1 MSKRPMDLVY
11 IRDLRIDT
19 TIGIYDWEREVRQT
33 VSLDLELATDITAAA
48 HSDDIRD
55 ALNYKAVAKRIIAH
69 VESSGCLL
77 VERLAEEIANLV
89 LTEFPVPWLRLRL
102 SKPGALRGAQDVG
115 LVIERGVRP

>member
-1 MSKRPMDLVY
+1 MTGSSDIVY

-33 VSLDLELATDITAAA
+33 VSLDLEMATDIAAA
-48 HSDDIRD
+48 AATDDIRY

-77 VERLAEEIANLV
+77 VERLAEEIASLV
-89 LTEFPVPWLRLRL
+89 LAEFPVPWLRLRL
-102 SKPGALRGAQDVG
+102 SKPGALRGARDVG
-115 LVIERGVRP
+115 ILIERGERR